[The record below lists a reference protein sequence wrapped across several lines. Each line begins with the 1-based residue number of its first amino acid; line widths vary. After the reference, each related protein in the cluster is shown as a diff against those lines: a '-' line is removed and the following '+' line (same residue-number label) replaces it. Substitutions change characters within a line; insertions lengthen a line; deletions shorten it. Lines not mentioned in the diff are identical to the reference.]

1 MLSGTTL
8 TDAAINNAKELLNQS
23 YRK

>member
-1 MLSGTTL
+1 LSGTTL

>member
-8 TDAAINNAKELLNQS
+8 TEAALNNARVLLGLEK
-23 YRK
+23 YK